1 MNYELTDVFILL
13 AGAGVAI
20 TFLVMCIIKFIV
32 AIYFPFVDEY
42 DHIKNK
48 IMFSTHRDEREYWIR
63 ERRILYVSYIPLIG
77 GLLASRMNTKKK
89 KY

>member
-20 TFLVMCIIKFIV
+20 AFLVMCIIKFIV
-32 AIYFPFVDEY
+32 SIYFPFVDEY

-48 IMFSTHRDEREYWIR
+48 IMFSTHHDEKVYWIR

-77 GLLASRMNTKKK
+77 GFLANKMKRKKK